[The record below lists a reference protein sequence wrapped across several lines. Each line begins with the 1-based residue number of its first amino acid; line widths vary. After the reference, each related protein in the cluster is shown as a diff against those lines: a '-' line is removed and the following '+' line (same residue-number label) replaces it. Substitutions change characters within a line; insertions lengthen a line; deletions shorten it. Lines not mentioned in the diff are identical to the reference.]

1 MKKTLALV
9 LTVVL
14 ALLSVSALAADS
26 PKPDNKNVINNVT
39 DNEEKAAENKN
50 NAAAPVYNY
59 APAAAEEGI
68 ELKSIEDT
76 EESLAAIKLFK
87 DALEAGDVLSP
98 LPEDIVSKLPENR
111 RNVDEIL
118 TTKFVGDVSKANK
131 DQIFNISLSTA
142 FEKDEGISIIL
153 CGLTGSPVYLL
164 DATLKDDGTL
174 DVKVPMDAIKAFGNN
189 PFLLLVISE

>member
-50 NAAAPVYNY
+50 AAAPVYNY

-68 ELKSIEDT
+68 ELKIVEDT

-98 LPEDIVSKLPENR
+98 LPEDITSKLPENR

-118 TTKFVGDVSKANK
+118 TAKFVGDTSKVSK
-131 DQIFNISLSTA
+131 DQTFNVSLSTA
-142 FEKDEGISIIL
+142 FEKDEGVSFIL
-153 CGLTGSPVYLL
+153 YSLTGSPAYLL
-164 DATLKDDGTL
+164 DATLKDDATL

>member
-1 MKKTLALV
+1 MKKILSLV

-26 PKPDNKNVINNVT
+26 PKPDNKNTITNTT
-39 DNEEKAAENKN
+39 DNEEKAA
-50 NAAAPVYNY
+50 APLYNY
-59 APAAAEEGI
+59 GPAAAEESI

-118 TTKFVGDVSKANK
+118 TTKFVGDVSKVSK
-131 DQIFNISLSTA
+131 DQIFNVSLSTA

-153 CGLTGSPVYLL
+153 CGLTGSPAYLL

-174 DVKVPMDAIKAFGNN
+174 DIKVPMDAIKAFGND